1 MEKTMRSEIQ
11 SPVSALMHHNDS
23 AESEVEL
30 EELPEVSGH
39 EDISK
44 ENGT

>member
-1 MEKTMRSEIQ
+1 MEKNQRSEIQ
-11 SPVSALMHHNDS
+11 SPISALMHHNDS
-23 AESEVEL
+23 ADSEVEL
-30 EELPEVSGH
+30 EELPEAAGH